1 MLCHRIPNL
10 EPLKAEA
17 GQSPSVPEGLQL
29 TVVARSVLPQ
39 VHFELAASDYLSSGR
54 RNPELRGPHGQ
65 PPGARLDLA
74 TRVIEVEAIGLQD
87 SITKR
92 FTVVNPTK
100 EAYHFQWVNDDDDD
114 VKRRRCFQCLV
125 QSDLIQ
131 AGTKRDCGFK
141 FTSAAVGVCESFW
154 RFEVPEL
161 GLSVPFL
168 LVGNTHEPL
177 VSFDRARISF
187 KPLLIGHE
195 TIGVANIVNE
205 ENRAFDFEVD
215 PSSLLLPAEDGLL
228 EVDPMRGTVPAKSK
242 LPVHFHFRPIGT
254 NEVCFHVSARV
265 ARKPEPLGI
274 SVKGIGY
281 KIEATILLED
291 QQGNLSELNE
301 LQHLSPVGQRA
312 RRRKRV
318 RVDGATSEDKDQEL
332 IVPLED
338 PDPAPVVVLQN
349 LELGDVHCSINFWR
363 AFL

>member
-1 MLCHRIPNL
+1 MEQP
-10 EPLKAEA
+10 KAEA
-17 GQSPSVPEGLQL
+17 GQAQPAALEGLQL

-39 VHFELAASDYLSSGR
+39 VHFELAASDYLSSSR

-65 PPGARLDLA
+65 PPGARLDPS

-87 SITKR
+87 TVSKR

-100 EAYHFQWVNDDDDD
+100 EPYHFQWVNEDDED

-125 QSDLIQ
+125 QSDVIQ
-131 AGTKRDCGFK
+131 PGTKRDCAFK
-141 FTSAAVGVCESFW
+141 FTSAAVGVTESFW
-154 RFEVPEL
+154 RFSVPEL
-161 GLSVPFL
+161 GISVPFL

-177 VSFDRARISF
+177 ISFDRARISF

-195 TIGVANIVNE
+195 AIGLANIVNE
-205 ENRAFDFEVD
+205 ENRPFDFEVE

-228 EVDPMRGTVPAKSK
+228 EVEPMRGTIPAKGK
-242 LPVHFHFRPIGT
+242 LPVQFHFRPIGT
-254 NEVCFHVSARV
+254 NEVCFHVCARV

-281 KIEATILLED
+281 KIEATIFLED
-291 QQGNLSELNE
+291 QQGNLSELSE
-301 LQHLSPVGQRA
+301 LQHLSPLGERT

-318 RVDGATSEDKDQEL
+318 RVDAVTTEDHEV

-349 LELGDVHCSINFWR
+349 LELGEVTLKTIV
-363 AFL
+363 

>member
-1 MLCHRIPNL
+1 M
-10 EPLKAEA
+10 EPPKAEA
-17 GQSPSVPEGLQL
+17 GQPQPPAPEGLQIS
-29 TVVARSVLPQ
+29 VVARSVLPQ

-65 PPGARLDLA
+65 PPGARLDPT

-87 SITKR
+87 SVTKR
-92 FTVVNPTK
+92 FTVVNPTT
-100 EAYHFQWVNDDDDD
+100 EAYHFQWVNEDDED

-125 QSDLIQ
+125 QSDVIQ
-131 AGTKRDCGFK
+131 AGTKRDCAFR
-141 FTSAAVGVCESFW
+141 FTSAAVGECESFW
-154 RFEVPEL
+154 RYEVPEL
-161 GLSVPFL
+161 GLCVPFL
-168 LVGNTHEPL
+168 LVGDTHEPL
-177 VSFDRARISF
+177 ISFDRARIQF

-195 TIGVANIVNE
+195 AIGVANVVNE
-205 ENRAFDFEVD
+205 ESRAFEFEVER
-215 PSSLLLPAEDGLL
+215 SSLLLPAEDGLL
-228 EVDPMRGTVPAKSK
+228 EVEPMRGTIPAKSK
-242 LPVHFHFRPIGT
+242 LPLQFHFRPIGT

-281 KIEATILLED
+281 KIEATVLLED

-301 LQHLSPVGQRA
+301 LQHLSPLGERA

-318 RVDGATSEDKDQEL
+318 RVDAATSEQRDQEL

-349 LELGDVHCSINFWR
+349 LELGEVLYCLTKSS
-363 AFL
+363 